1 MCSALLFWLTG
12 FLDAHLGSL
21 LTPSTHI
28 SVLCPDRLLWLPSL
42 VLCLRHNA
50 VNAPWLWGAQ
60 LAGACWLLARPA
72 RSLDG
77 MHLLAADPASAQGEK
92 SLHGYPLYDWG
103 CLWRHFTFDWPTR
116 SWFIHSLVSSLID
129 LLFFFVVHS
138 FIHSS
143 EPEKQK
149 RWSNGVNI
157 SGCAWECHFPFLS
170 FSWTPWIS

>member
-103 CLWRHFTFDWPTR
+103 CLWRHFTFDWPRR

-129 LLFFFVVHS
+129 LLFFFLLFIHS
-138 FIHSS
+138 FILLNQRNRSDG
-143 EPEKQK
+143 PMGLIFQ
-149 RWSNGVNI
+149 GVPGNVT
-157 SGCAWECHFPFLS
+157 SLSFPF
-170 FSWTPWIS
+170 PGPRG